1 MTPEQLFAE
10 YMRRE
15 SEAKR
20 TKQGQDPSAI
30 IEDMAH
36 EYGVDS
42 AALTEIVLDHTA
54 LGAC

>member
-1 MTPEQLFAE
+1 MTPEELFAE
-10 YMRRE
+10 YARRE

-30 IEDMAH
+30 IEEMANK
-36 EYGVDS
+36 YGIDN
-42 AALTEIVLDHTA
+42 AALTEIVLDHTV